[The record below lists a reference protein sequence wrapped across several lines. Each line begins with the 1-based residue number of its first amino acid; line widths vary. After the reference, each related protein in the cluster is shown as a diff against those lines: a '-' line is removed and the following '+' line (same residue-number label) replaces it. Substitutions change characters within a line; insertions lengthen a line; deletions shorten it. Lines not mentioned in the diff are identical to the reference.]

1 VPTNLRRAIAQEKL
15 EILKE
20 TKAKLARENLMA
32 TRDCGELIP
41 WEVVEKLLWDFG
53 DILGLALHGFYDC
66 G

>member
-1 VPTNLRRAIAQEKL
+1 M
-15 EILKE
+15 LKV

-41 WEVVEKLLWDFG
+41 REVVEKLLWDFG
-53 DILGLALHGFYDC
+53 GILGLALHGFYDC